1 MTQEA
6 QVLEILERRGS
17 ITSWEAI
24 TELHITRL
32 SEVIRKLRK
41 SLEIVTVYHTKR
53 VDGVTKRW
61 GEYVLIKKPH
71 GGQDR
76 EATLGN
82 EAEASP

>member
-6 QVLEILERRGS
+6 QVLDWLERRGS

-32 SEVIRKLRK
+32 SEIIRRLRK
-41 SLEIVTVYHTKR
+41 NHEIVTLYHTKR

-61 GEYVLIKKPH
+61 GEYVLKKPH
-71 GGQDR
+71 GGQGR

-82 EAEASP
+82 EA